1 MLPCIIMDLPI
12 FDQLGEERN
21 GDEQIDVEQNMVEAD
36 DEELGVE
43 LQIDVALTEK
53 DKELNDFSMQN
64 WSN

>member
-1 MLPCIIMDLPI
+1 
-12 FDQLGEERN
+12 
-21 GDEQIDVEQNMVEAD
+21 MVEAD

-43 LQIDVALTEK
+43 VQIDVALTEK